1 MILAYK
7 EKKPV
12 MGQNVF
18 IAPTAMIIGDVEVKD
33 GTSIWYGVVI
43 RGDVDTIR
51 IGKNTNI
58 QDNCTIHAD
67 YGSPAIIGDRVSV
80 GHNAVIHGCLI
91 EDECLIGIN
100 AVVLSGAIV
109 RSGSVVAA
117 GSVVTGGQ
125 EVGPHHL
132 VAGMPAKFK
141 KTLSEESNE
150 IIQKPLRDYH
160 ELSKQYREMFG

>member
-7 EKKPV
+7 DKKPV
-12 MGQNVF
+12 IGKNVF
-18 IAPTAMIIGDVEVKD
+18 VAPTAMIIGDVEIQD
-33 GTSIWYGVVI
+33 GASIWYGVVI
-43 RGDVDTIR
+43 RGDQASIR

-58 QDNCTIHAD
+58 QDNCTIHVD
-67 YGSPAIIGDRVSV
+67 EGLPAIIGDRVSV

-100 AVVLSGAIV
+100 AVVLNGAIV

-117 GSVVTGGQ
+117 GSVVTEGQ

-132 VAGMPAKFK
+132 VTGIPAKFK
-141 KTLSEESNE
+141 KTLGEGSNE
-150 IIQKPLRDYH
+150 RIQKPLRDYD
-160 ELSKQYREMFG
+160 ELSKQYRELFG

>member
-7 EKKPV
+7 DKKPV

-18 IAPTAMIIGDVEVKD
+18 VAPTAMIIGDVEVQD
-33 GTSIWYGVVI
+33 GASIWYGVVI
-43 RGDVDTIR
+43 RGDQANIR

-58 QDNCTIHAD
+58 QDNCTVHVD
-67 YGSPAIIGDRVSV
+67 DGLPAIIGDNVSV
-80 GHNAVIHGCLI
+80 GHNAVIHGCRI
-91 EDECLIGIN
+91 EDECLIAIN

-117 GSVVTGGQ
+117 GSVVTAGQ

-132 VAGMPAKFK
+132 VAGIPAKFK
-141 KTLSEESNE
+141 KTLSETPNE
-150 IIQKPLRDYH
+150 IIQKPVRDYH

>member
-1 MILAYK
+1 MILTYK
-7 EKKPV
+7 DKKPV

-18 IAPTAMIIGDVEVKD
+18 VAPTAIIIGDVEVQD
-33 GTSIWYGVVI
+33 GASIWYGVVI
-43 RGDVDTIR
+43 RGDVASIR

-58 QDNCTIHAD
+58 QDNCTIHVD
-67 YGSPAIIGDRVSV
+67 YGSPAIIGDHVSV

-91 EDECLIGIN
+91 EGECLIGIN

-117 GSVVTGGQ
+117 GSVVTAGQ

-132 VAGMPAKFK
+132 VAGIPAKFK
-141 KTLSEESNE
+141 KTLSETPNE